1 MTTTVVSIIDSICT
15 RHQILS
21 EIVLHETSRKSCSK
35 RTANIR
41 LDWKTGSGLEEPL
54 SQHITIM
61 SQYLHFSLKFHK
73 HGGTVI
79 MQLFCLV
86 YEGGHLTHDWLCLVP
101 CYWGAP
107 CGSLPEDIHQT
118 RLVARFFSSNL
129 HYWRKFWSDYKYKSN
144 RTVSLKSHTRE
155 SSCCDA
161 RICALRCQARS
172 RLLFS
177 LAITAYDLHSVIWS
191 ASCLE
196 REFGLSTPSPVSS
209 MVSVLS
215 GCTDKPQE
223 IINALQDRKQNY
235 TTNQVLS
242 IFQAQ

>member
-1 MTTTVVSIIDSICT
+1 MIDSICT
-15 RHQILS
+15 RHQNLT

-41 LDWKTGSGLEEPL
+41 QENRFRTGRAPL
-54 SQHITIM
+54 TAHHNKPII

-86 YEGGHLTHDWLCLVP
+86 YEGGHLMHDWLCLLP

-129 HYWRKFWSDYKYKSN
+129 HY
-144 RTVSLKSHTRE
+144 
-155 SSCCDA
+155 
-161 RICALRCQARS
+161 
-172 RLLFS
+172 
-177 LAITAYDLHSVIWS
+177 
-191 ASCLE
+191 
-196 REFGLSTPSPVSS
+196 
-209 MVSVLS
+209 
-215 GCTDKPQE
+215 
-223 IINALQDRKQNY
+223 
-235 TTNQVLS
+235 
-242 IFQAQ
+242 